1 MHYIWSKN
9 LDAATTAVT
18 NWNEQQVCDIR
29 VRVQGFGF
37 TDARCLLL
45 FLCLVTALG
54 DSRCRLRSD
63 FICCI
68 DAIGDLSE
76 SWAFLVPSAVFVL
89 CTRKYGQGAWPWL
102 YPLTLT
108 LTLKHVTWRVFRK
121 LRRSWPWRPCVSW
134 ASRGRGEPVAPGCL
148 VDRWAKWCYRLSLA
162 WLEQGL
168 LWSTRLLKRMRQIEA
183 LEAEH
188 EESCNYEM
196 EFANGLG
203 SEQGFHL
210 HISRLPSQDAFVLLP
225 WDQHLANV
233 LQQQHC
239 TIVVTKA
246 VQISSFC
253 RSLGIHECVACTH
266 FQASTL
272 CGFFA
277 QNRAIWGDM
286 YPIENMII

>member
-1 MHYIWSKN
+1 MRR
-9 LDAATTAVT
+9 AVT
-18 NWNEQQVCDIR
+18 M
-29 VRVQGFGF
+29 
-37 TDARCLLL
+37 
-45 FLCLVTALG
+45 
-54 DSRCRLRSD
+54 
-63 FICCI
+63 
-68 DAIGDLSE
+68 
-76 SWAFLVPSAVFVL
+76 
-89 CTRKYGQGAWPWL
+89 
-102 YPLTLT
+102 
-108 LTLKHVTWRVFRK
+108 
-121 LRRSWPWRPCVSW
+121 
-134 ASRGRGEPVAPGCL
+134 
-148 VDRWAKWCYRLSLA
+148 
-162 WLEQGL
+162 
-168 LWSTRLLKRMRQIEA
+168 RMG
-183 LEAEH
+183 
-188 EESCNYEM
+188 
-196 EFANGLG
+196 FANGLG

>member
-1 MHYIWSKN
+1 
-9 LDAATTAVT
+9 
-18 NWNEQQVCDIR
+18 
-29 VRVQGFGF
+29 
-37 TDARCLLL
+37 
-45 FLCLVTALG
+45 
-54 DSRCRLRSD
+54 
-63 FICCI
+63 
-68 DAIGDLSE
+68 
-76 SWAFLVPSAVFVL
+76 
-89 CTRKYGQGAWPWL
+89 
-102 YPLTLT
+102 
-108 LTLKHVTWRVFRK
+108 
-121 LRRSWPWRPCVSW
+121 
-134 ASRGRGEPVAPGCL
+134 
-148 VDRWAKWCYRLSLA
+148 
-162 WLEQGL
+162 
-168 LWSTRLLKRMRQIEA
+168 MRQIEA

-225 WDQHLANV
+225 WDQHLAHV

-266 FQASTL
+266 FQTSTL